1 MNEAELDRAIAR
13 IPRWIVVLGLL
24 GTGLAGRM
32 GGAPYAGAFL
42 VGAVAAWLN
51 FRLIE
56 RAVNRLGRL
65 ASAPAAKPAGKGT
78 GAWMFIQFAVVVL
91 GAFVI
96 LKVSGFNLA
105 AAFLGF
111 LVCPAAA
118 IAELLYELL
127 IYGHS

>member
-1 MNEAELDRAIAR
+1 MDVDRAIAR

-24 GTGLAGRM
+24 GTGFAGRM

-42 VGAVAAWLN
+42 VGAAAAWFN

-65 ASAPAAKPAGKGT
+65 ASAPDAKPAGKGT
-78 GAWMFIQFAVVVL
+78 GVWMFIQFAVLVS

-96 LKVSGFNLA
+96 LKYSGFNVA
-105 AAFLGF
+105 AAFFGF

-118 IAELLYELL
+118 IAEIVYELL
-127 IYGHS
+127 TYGHS